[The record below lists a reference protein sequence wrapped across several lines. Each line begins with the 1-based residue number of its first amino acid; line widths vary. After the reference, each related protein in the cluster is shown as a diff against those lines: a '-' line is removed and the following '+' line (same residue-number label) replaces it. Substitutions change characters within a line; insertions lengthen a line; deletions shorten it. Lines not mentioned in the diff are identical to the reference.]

1 MIYLNRAYVF
11 NQFLVMSVHHA
22 SNLNPSSVTVAV
34 SDPQFYK
41 QRKTFWQML
50 AYLFADYQG
59 QKVHNFLTPDTFRK
73 ICVQLCS
80 LVDAESDFAVIESN
94 AQLLYHVYFLL
105 LRNIR
110 AQKSMTLMITQ
121 ERRATLTALYNLYK
135 WLRELRSKSV
145 NDEKWPMPQF
155 GEE

>member
-1 MIYLNRAYVF
+1 MF
-11 NQFLVMSVHHA
+11 NQFLIMSVPHA

-50 AYLFADYQG
+50 SYLFADYQG

-94 AQLLYHVYFLL
+94 AQLLYHIYFLL
-105 LRNIR
+105 LHNIR
-110 AQKSMTLMITQ
+110 AHKTMTYMITQ
-121 ERRATLTALYNLYK
+121 ESRATLTALYNLYK
-135 WLRELRSKSV
+135 WLREIRSKSV
-145 NDEKWPMPQF
+145 NEKWPMPLF
-155 GEE
+155 GEELNIVS

>member
-1 MIYLNRAYVF
+1 MF
-11 NQFLVMSVHHA
+11 NQFFVMSVPHA

-80 LVDAESDFAVIESN
+80 LVDAENDFAVIESN
-94 AQLLYHVYFLL
+94 AQLLYRVYFLL
-105 LRNIR
+105 LYNIR
-110 AQKSMTLMITQ
+110 SHKTMTHMIAQES
-121 ERRATLTALYNLYK
+121 RATLTALYNLYK
-135 WLRELRSKSV
+135 WLREIRSKSV
-145 NDEKWPMPQF
+145 NEKWPMPQF
-155 GEE
+155 GEELNSFS